1 MVDIEYRTN
10 IKDLPADERPRER
23 LALHGES
30 ALNKAELIA
39 IALRTGTKKD
49 NAIALARHLLHE
61 FRDLQGIARASVREL
76 CQVPG
81 IGPAKAAQ
89 IKAAIELGRRA
100 MLETGTTRPQITSPR
115 DAASLV
121 MPSLCQEKQEQ
132 MWILLLDTK
141 HRVMRQIALY
151 RGTANSSPVRIAE
164 VFQEAVRDSAVAIVM
179 AHNHP
184 SGDPTPS
191 PEDIEVT
198 REAVRAGD
206 ILGIKVL
213 DHLIIG
219 DSQHEFVSLKEKGLG
234 F

>member
-1 MVDIEYRTN
+1 
-10 IKDLPADERPRER
+10 
-23 LALHGES
+23 
-30 ALNKAELIA
+30 
-39 IALRTGTKKD
+39 
-49 NAIALARHLLHE
+49 
-61 FRDLQGIARASVREL
+61 
-76 CQVPG
+76 
-81 IGPAKAAQ
+81 
-89 IKAAIELGRRA
+89 
-100 MLETGTTRPQITSPR
+100 
-115 DAASLV
+115 
-121 MPSLCQEKQEQ
+121 